1 MDAELTQLETQVE
14 QLIGLY
20 ESLKAENRELRA
32 RVGRLEA
39 DNHSLSDKVKLAADK
54 LEAML
59 EKLPEA

>member
-20 ESLKAENRELRA
+20 ESLKAENRELRS

-39 DNHSLSDKVKLAADK
+39 DNRSLSDKVKLAADK

>member
-39 DNHSLSDKVKLAADK
+39 DNRSLSDKVKLAADK